1 MGEYRKRNT
10 MQSSEYRVYNLIFPV
25 YGLLLFPNPLWA
37 LLIPLN
43 YMIDRFILSLGLQRE
58 HVFDHK
64 AEQKAFLDRTAWKVC
79 IAGFAADFIGAS
91 IIIFRDLYKPFFS
104 QETMLA
110 INYAVYGTPFSS
122 SAGLIVF
129 LLAILIAGICIFLFD
144 RYILIKAGLAKQAAV
159 RIALLMAVITAP
171 YVILVPTNIFY

>member
-1 MGEYRKRNT
+1 MR
-10 MQSSEYRVYNLIFPV
+10 SSEYRVYNLIFPV
-25 YGLLLFPNPLWA
+25 YGILLFPNPFWI

-43 YMIDRFILSLGLQRE
+43 YMIDRFVLSFGLKRE
-58 HVFDHK
+58 QVFEEK
-64 AEQKAFLDRTAWKVC
+64 AELKAFLDHTAWKVC

-91 IIIFRDLYKPFFS
+91 ILIFRDLYRPFFS
-104 QETMLA
+104 QETMQA
-110 INYAVYGTPFSS
+110 INYAVYGTPFAS

-144 RYILIKAGLAKQAAV
+144 RHILVKAGLEKHTAV
-159 RIALLMAVITAP
+159 RIAVLMAVITAP